1 MDRKNEH
8 IIDKIARELLY
19 NHSEVPPVASFSD
32 INEKIKDQKKQKR
45 RKIAFAIAASW
56 AIVLAFGLGYLT
68 RSFNTTTIIKTIVVH
83 DGGTNRSINK
93 KTSNQAEMATINN
106 YKTLNKTNVLANHKT
121 HNKNI
126 NNNTDK
132 KNQYSSNSINAS
144 SVNTQSPDSTSL
156 CSETDSLKLFYQ
168 YLTLSK
174 QTSDSTNKKTQDQLL
189 AFNDNQDFLNS
200 SNNYNNKWIIGGG
213 VSSMLGFN
221 ISGTSNE
228 IPQTRMKT
236 AVVEEPQSTSA
247 VVTSISTG
255 ISVKRILN
263 NNWKLRSG
271 LNYNKI
277 TDQQKD
283 ITYIELPLMCEYTL
297 LNKTVKISFAN
308 GLGAGLKQEL
318 IHPLGLSSICIQYP
332 INKTIDINLEPSY
345 KHIFGKSWIY
355 KPDYYGVMAG
365 MSISF

>member
-8 IIDKIARELLY
+8 IIDKIAREFLY
-19 NHSEVPPVASFSD
+19 NHSEVPPAASFSD
-32 INEKIKDQKKQKR
+32 IHEKIKDQKKQKR

-68 RSFNTTTIIKTIVVH
+68 RSFNTTTTIIKTIVVH
-83 DGGTNRSINK
+83 DGGINHSINK
-93 KTSNQAEMATINN
+93 EASNQATMATINN
-106 YKTLNKTNVLANHKT
+106 YKTLNKATIFANPKT
-121 HNKNI
+121 HN
-126 NNNTDK
+126 NNNDQ
-132 KNQYSSNSINAS
+132 KNQHSSNSINAR
-144 SVNTQSPDSTSL
+144 SVNIQSSDSASL

-213 VSSMLGFN
+213 ISSMLGFN

-236 AVVEEPQSTSA
+236 VVVEEPQSTSA

-277 TDQQKD
+277 TEQQKD
-283 ITYIELPLMCEYTL
+283 ITYIELPLMFEYTL